1 METPWHIG
9 DIGQDS
15 ILTRLEPLRGGSESP
30 TFQLWP
36 KIPFRGAEAATMQ
49 RLARERRPRGRRTD
63 SGRRIGAE
71 HATWSGRESAD
82 FLVESIPKMLSRRAV
97 HEGLAASLFCAVG
110 AKAQPGPSRPALR
123 VAVWDSASKF
133 VQPARVVD
141 DPEPVA
147 VLFAARN
154 EYETFQILL
163 QADDGAVGHVELRR
177 GPLSK
182 PDGEAIAEASIEVFL
197 VHYAAVDTPSDSL
210 GRAGVWP
217 DALIPIAE
225 PIGLPAGT
233 LRAIW
238 VRVRIDARRSPGLY
252 RGNIDVVAKGQ
263 SIRKVQV
270 EVNVFGVT
278 LPDNATL
285 PFIVGLD
292 WESIYKGDG
301 AGLKLESFAS
311 RIAPAYYSALRAA
324 GVFPFNLLDA
334 MPRLLPGN
342 ERAYDF
348 ALYDKRLREAQGDRS
363 DGPIPLPFGLGGPI
377 DPRQFEPFSEAW
389 ERQVVNYLA
398 QAAAHL
404 AAGGNLDRAFIY
416 FAEADEPTRS
426 DQVHKIAALHRLA
439 EEADPRLRVVQ
450 TIHARCF
457 DCDFDVLPVLDSPV
471 TLWVPNVAFH
481 DGYAV
486 GVAQSL
492 GFKRVQEFAS
502 GWSAEF
508 ERQVRASGRSVWIY
522 LNAATA
528 ILPAPNR
535 PYPSLYIDHDAMAHR
550 LLGWM
555 AWDRQIAGVGH
566 WMATYWRGPG
576 SPWDAVPRGE
586 GGKGA
591 NGDGVLLYPA
601 NGADRASG
609 QPIPEGPVG
618 SIRLECIREAGEDHK
633 LLSMAERRLG
643 RSATKAHARDLIS
656 RTEKVLLDPRPM
668 RTARETLLKELA
680 S

>member
-1 METPWHIG
+1 
-9 DIGQDS
+9 
-15 ILTRLEPLRGGSESP
+15 
-30 TFQLWP
+30 
-36 KIPFRGAEAATMQ
+36 
-49 RLARERRPRGRRTD
+49 
-63 SGRRIGAE
+63 
-71 HATWSGRESAD
+71 
-82 FLVESIPKMLSRRAV
+82 MLSRRAV
-97 HEGLAASLFCAVG
+97 HEGLAASLFRAVD
-110 AKAQPGPSRPALR
+110 ARVQPGSSQPSLR
-123 VAVWDSASKF
+123 VAVFDSASKF
-133 VQPARVVD
+133 VLPARVVD

-163 QADDGAVGHVELRR
+163 QADHGAMSHVELRR

-182 PDGEAIAEASIEVFL
+182 PDGEAIAETAIEIFL
-197 VHYAAVDTPSDSL
+197 VHYAAVDTPSDSV

-217 DALIPIAE
+217 DALVPIVE
-225 PIGLPAGT
+225 PIGLAEDIP
-233 LRAIW
+233 RAIW
-238 VRVRIDARRSPGLY
+238 VRVRIDARRGPGLY
-252 RGNIDVVAKGQ
+252 RGNIDVVVKGQ
-263 SIRKVQV
+263 SIRKVQID
-270 EVNVFGVT
+270 VNVFGVT
-278 LPDNATL
+278 LPDDATL

-292 WESIYKGDG
+292 WESIYKVDG
-301 AGLKLESFAS
+301 AGLNLESFAS
-311 RIAPAYYSALRAA
+311 RIAPAYYSALRATGA
-324 GVFPFNLLDA
+324 FPFNLLDA
-334 MPRLLPGN
+334 MPRLLS
-342 ERAYDF
+342 EDDVAYDF
-348 ALYDKRLREAQGDRS
+348 GLYDKRLRQAQGGRH

-377 DPRQFEPFSEAW
+377 DPTQFEPFSEAW

-404 AAGGNLDRAFIY
+404 AAAGVLDRAFIY

-426 DQVHKIAALHRLA
+426 DQVHKIAAVHRLA

-457 DCDFDVLPVLDSPV
+457 DCDSDVLPILDSPV
-471 TLWVPNVAFH
+471 TLWVPNIAFH
-481 DGYAV
+481 DGHAV
-486 GVAQSL
+486 GVEQSFGL
-492 GFKRVQEFAS
+492 TRVREFAS

-508 ERQVRASGRSVWIY
+508 ERQVRASGRGVWIY

-528 ILPAPNR
+528 ILPGPNR

-550 LLGWM
+550 VLGWM
-555 AWDRQIAGVGH
+555 AWDQQLAGVGH

-601 NGADRASG
+601 KGAARASG
-609 QPIPEGPVG
+609 QPIPEGPIG

-643 RSATKAHARDLIS
+643 RSATRAHARDVIS
-656 RTEKVLLDPRPM
+656 RIEKFPLDPRPM
-668 RTARETLLKELA
+668 RAARRTLLKELA

>member
-1 METPWHIG
+1 M
-9 DIGQDS
+9 
-15 ILTRLEPLRGGSESP
+15 
-30 TFQLWP
+30 
-36 KIPFRGAEAATMQ
+36 
-49 RLARERRPRGRRTD
+49 
-63 SGRRIGAE
+63 
-71 HATWSGRESAD
+71 
-82 FLVESIPKMLSRRAV
+82 MLSRRAV
-97 HEGLAASLFCAVG
+97 HEGLAASVFCAVG
-110 AKAQPGPSRPALR
+110 ARAQPGASQPALR

-133 VQPARVVD
+133 VLPARVVD

-163 QADDGAVGHVELRR
+163 QADHGAMSHVELRR

-182 PDGEAIAEASIEVFL
+182 SNGEAIAEAAIEVFL
-197 VHYAAVDTPSDSL
+197 VHYAAIDTPSDSV
-210 GRAGVWP
+210 GRAGEWP
-217 DALIPIAE
+217 DALVPIVE
-225 PIGLPAGT
+225 PIGLPEGT
-233 LRAIW
+233 PRAIW
-238 VRVRIDARRSPGLY
+238 VRVRIDARCGPGLY
-252 RGNIDVVAKGQ
+252 RGNIDVVAQGQ
-263 SIRKVQV
+263 SIRMVQV

-278 LPDNATL
+278 LPDDATL

-292 WESIYKGDG
+292 WESIYKKDG
-301 AGLKLESFAS
+301 AGLKLDSFAS
-311 RIAPAYYSALRAA
+311 RIAPAYYSALREA
-324 GVFPFNLLDA
+324 GAFPFNLLDA
-334 MPRLLPGN
+334 MPRLLSEN
-342 ERAYDF
+342 ELAYDF
-348 ALYDKRLREAQGDRS
+348 ALYDKRLRQAQGDRN
-363 DGPIPLPFGLGGPI
+363 DGPVPLPFGPGGPI
-377 DPRQFEPFSEAW
+377 DPTQFEPFSEAW

-404 AAGGNLDRAFIY
+404 AAAGVVERAFIY

-457 DCDFDVLPVLDSPV
+457 DCDIDVLRILDSPV
-471 TLWVPNVAFH
+471 TLWVPNIAFH

-486 GVAQSL
+486 GVEQSL
-492 GFKRVQEFAS
+492 GFKRVREFAS

-528 ILPAPNR
+528 ILPAPHR

-550 LLGWM
+550 MLGWT
-555 AWDRQIAGVGH
+555 AWDKQLAAVGH
-566 WMATYWRGPG
+566 WMATYWRGPA

-609 QPIPEGPVG
+609 QPVPKGPVG

-633 LLSMAERRLG
+633 LLTIAERRLG
-643 RSATKAHARDLIS
+643 RSATKAHAQDLFS
-656 RTEKVLLDPRPM
+656 RTEKVVLDPRPM
-668 RTARETLLKELA
+668 RAARRTLLEELA